1 MKKFFKGLVTVRLQ
15 AILNDIENHITGKE
29 ISTDSFTE
37 VAAKI
42 VDKLNDYLW
51 SGVELAGLL
60 AIDGSSEV
68 HDILYNLLNAL
79 ELGENKDIIMKLQG
93 NDFTEEN
100 TDSYHSALDFL
111 REIKTELQ
119 DTPMEKEEYI
129 RIEFFF

>member
-1 MKKFFKGLVTVRLQ
+1 MGQ
-15 AILNDIENHITGKE
+15 AIRIIKKRVIEYSPMMKITYKELSKMINHIEKIMYAIHKKPFVWANFESDEGIELNKE
-29 ISTDSFTE
+29 P
-37 VAAKI
+37 
-42 VDKLNDYLW
+42 LNL
-51 SGVELAGLL
+51 
-60 AIDGSSEV
+60 
-68 HDILYNLLNAL
+68 L

-93 NDFTEEN
+93 NDFTTEN

>member
-1 MKKFFKGLVTVRLQ
+1 MGQ
-15 AILNDIENHITGKE
+15 AIKKKKKRVIEYSPMMKITYNELIKMINHIEEIMYAIHKIPFVWANFESNEGIELNKE
-29 ISTDSFTE
+29 P
-37 VAAKI
+37 
-42 VDKLNDYLW
+42 LNL
-51 SGVELAGLL
+51 
-60 AIDGSSEV
+60 
-68 HDILYNLLNAL
+68 L
-79 ELGENKDIIMKLQG
+79 ELGENKDIIMKLKD